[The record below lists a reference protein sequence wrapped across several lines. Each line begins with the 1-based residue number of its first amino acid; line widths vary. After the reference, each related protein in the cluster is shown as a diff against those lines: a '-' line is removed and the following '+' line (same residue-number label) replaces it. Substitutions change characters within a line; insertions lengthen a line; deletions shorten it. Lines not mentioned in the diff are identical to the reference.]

1 MGFCLSVCLVLSA
14 RGVLSVSPHRTEP
27 GLGPEGS
34 LGSGTPQPSIL
45 PATPDSG
52 MYSPSR
58 YPQQQQQQQRS
69 VPGAAVPSQGCQPVT
84 VTLTH
89 LSLLQT

>member
-1 MGFCLSVCLVLSA
+1 MLSA
-14 RGVLSVSPHRTEP
+14 RGVFSLFPHRTEP
-27 GLGPEGS
+27 GLGPEGG

-45 PATPDSG
+45 PSTPEAG

-69 VPGAAVPSQGCQPVT
+69 VPGAPSPTQGSQPVT
-84 VTLTH
+84 VTLTR
-89 LSLLQT
+89 LFLLQT